1 MDLTTNGIV
10 VTDVLKYV
18 QSQMDHLNKSEKVLL
33 QDIKF
38 TEDNPE
44 QHQERI
50 SSRTRT
56 ENYQ

>member
-50 SSRTRT
+50 SSS
-56 ENYQ
+56 